1 MSALEKVKL
10 NQVRIISREIN
21 ILAVVKFLHFTR
33 DIINSFFVF
42 EQIVIMYTDTSFN
55 LRRYAFKT
63 AVSRRYL
70 AANANPL
77 CTMTVVV
84 LLV

>member
-10 NQVRIISREIN
+10 NQVRIITREIN
-21 ILAVVKFLHFTR
+21 ILAVVKFLHFNR

-55 LRRYAFKT
+55 LRGAISQLTQIHF
-63 AVSRRYL
+63 VQ
-70 AANANPL
+70 
-77 CTMTVVV
+77 
-84 LLV
+84 